1 MKIGYINGLRGLAI
15 LMVIWEHWYS
25 RSFEA
30 HAPAFLDPLVS
41 AGNYGVEIFFVL
53 SGFVLYLPY
62 CNGRPFVARTYLV
75 HRARRLLPLFYVALF
90 ASAAL
95 HRDNPFPYALLLYP
109 NPQSIGPIFN
119 FPLWS
124 ISAEIWFSALL
135 PVLIYLMRWPI
146 APYLLIAA
154 SLSCALGPEWLQ
166 RALPGTLYLFVTGM
180 LVAANLR
187 RVRGSILCLPLA
199 VAAAYLPVQFGR
211 PAAGLAAAGIIF
223 YCWHHSTSPLT
234 RALNN
239 NLLQVLGI
247 MCFSIYVWHEPVR
260 NITSGY
266 NAFSP
271 IQLANWTLLGIVAVL
286 SYRFIERGADR
297 PWERLLP
304 RPRPPHAPATT
315 PGPSGR
321 PRPADPSLAPFREPG
336 RDVRTASS
344 RRS

>member
-124 ISAEIWFSALL
+124 ISAEILVLRASPRPHLPDALAHRPL
-135 PVLIYLMRWPI
+135 P
-146 APYLLIAA
+146 
-154 SLSCALGPEWLQ
+154 
-166 RALPGTLYLFVTGM
+166 
-180 LVAANLR
+180 
-187 RVRGSILCLPLA
+187 
-199 VAAAYLPVQFGR
+199 
-211 PAAGLAAAGIIF
+211 
-223 YCWHHSTSPLT
+223 
-234 RALNN
+234 
-239 NLLQVLGI
+239 
-247 MCFSIYVWHEPVR
+247 
-260 NITSGY
+260 
-266 NAFSP
+266 
-271 IQLANWTLLGIVAVL
+271 
-286 SYRFIERGADR
+286 ADR
-297 PWERLLP
+297 RLAQL
-304 RPRPPHAPATT
+304 RPRPGMVAARPPRHALPLRDRNAGGRQPAASPWQHPLPASRRCCRIPPRPVRSPGRRPRRRWHHLLLLAPQHIAPHAGAQQ
-315 PGPSGR
+315 
-321 PRPADPSLAPFREPG
+321 
-336 RDVRTASS
+336 
-344 RRS
+344 